1 MKRNLIFLLG
11 LFIFQNMEAQGVQD
25 AVRFSQDNLNGTARF
40 RAMSGA
46 FGALGG
52 DLSSINVNPAGS
64 AVFMNNQLGFTL
76 NNTSLKNQSNYFG
89 TNASER
95 ENNFDLNQAGA
106 VFVYKNYNNDSPWK
120 KFSFTINYENL
131 NNYRNATFYQGNN
144 TNSVANYFIANANG
158 VPLELLETVQ
168 GETVNDLYIYLAGL
182 PDFQYPNVGGF
193 QAQQALLG
201 YQTFLINPVDNTL
214 TNTNYNSNAAGGP
227 YLQQNYAVNS
237 GNSGKVTFNFASQYE
252 DWLYLGMNLNS
263 HFVEYRSS
271 SNFYESA
278 GSLLDSG
285 VTRVRFDNDL
295 RTFGNGFSM
304 NFGAIGKFDDFRV
317 GIAYETPTWYRLVDQ
332 LAQSIATTCADCQEG
347 QSTFIVNPLIINE
360 YPSYRINTP
369 GKWTGSLAYVFGT
382 NGLLSADFA
391 IKDYRNTSFRP
402 RDSYFNPINNQ
413 LSDLLVMAAEIRVG
427 GEYKIK
433 RFSLRGG
440 YRYEQSPYEN
450 GRTVGDLTG
459 FSGGLGYNFGNTKL
473 DLAYS
478 YFQRDY
484 DLQAFNVGLTDAA
497 RIKNTQNTVTMS
509 LLFDL

>member
-1 MKRNLIFLLG
+1 MKKILLFFLG
-11 LFIFQNMEAQGVQD
+11 LFFVQNINAQSVQD
-25 AVRFSQDNLNGTARF
+25 AVRFSQDNINGTARF

-76 NNTSLKNQSNYFG
+76 NNTSLKNEANYFG
-89 TNASER
+89 TNANDR

-106 VFVYKNYNNDSPWK
+106 VFVYKNTNNASSWK
-120 KFSFTINYENL
+120 KFSFTINYENQ
-131 NNYRNATFYQGNN
+131 NNYRNTIFFEGSN
-144 TNSVANYFIANANG
+144 TNSIANYFVANANG
-158 VPLELLETVQ
+158 VPLELLETIP
-168 GETVNDLYIYLAGL
+168 GESVNDLYFFLAGL

-201 YQTFLINPVDNTL
+201 YQTYLINPVENTSS
-214 TNTNYNSNAAGGP
+214 NTAYISNASTGP
-227 YLQQNYAVNS
+227 YFQQNFMVNS
-237 GNSGKVTFNFASQYE
+237 GNNGKVTFNFATQYE
-252 DWLYLGMNLNS
+252 DWLFLGMNLNS
-263 HFVEYRSS
+263 HFTEYRSS
-271 SNFYESA
+271 TNFYENSDGEA
-278 GSLLDSG
+278 SG
-285 VTRVRFDNDL
+285 VSRVRFNNDL

-304 NFGAIGKFDDFRV
+304 NLGAIGKFDDFRV
-317 GIAYETPTWYRLVDQ
+317 GVAYESPTWYRFTDELS
-332 LAQSIATTCADCQEG
+332 QSIATNCVGCQEG
-347 QSTFIVNPLIINE
+347 QTNFVVNPMLINV
-360 YPSYRINTP
+360 YPSYRLNTP
-369 GKWTGSLAYVFGT
+369 GRWTGSLAYVFGK

-391 IKDYRNTSFRP
+391 VKDYRNTRFRP

-478 YFQRDY
+478 YFQREY
-484 DLQAFNVGLTDAA
+484 DLQSFNVGLTDVA
-497 RIKNTQNTVTMS
+497 RINNTQSTVTLS
-509 LLFDL
+509 LIFDL

>member
-1 MKRNLIFLLG
+1 MKKNLIFLLG
-11 LFIFQNMEAQGVQD
+11 LFIFQNMAAQGVQD

-64 AVFMNNQLGFTL
+64 AVFMNNQVGITL
-76 NNTSLKNQSNYFG
+76 NNTSISNKSNYFG
-89 TNASER
+89 TSASER
-95 ENNFDLNQAGA
+95 ENNFDVNQAGA
-106 VFVYKNYNNDSPWK
+106 VFVYKNTNNASSWK

-131 NNYRNATFYQGNN
+131 SNYRNAISFQGANP
-144 TNSVANYFIANANG
+144 NSIANYFVANANG
-158 VPLELLETVQ
+158 VPLELLETVA
-168 GETVNDLYIYLAGL
+168 GESVSDLYIYLAGL

-201 YQTFLINPVDNTL
+201 YQTFLINPVSNT
-214 TNTNYNSNAAGGP
+214 TNNTIYTPNVSGGP
-227 YLQQNYAVNS
+227 YSQQNFIVNS
-237 GNSGKVTFNFASQYE
+237 GNNGKVTFNFAAQYE

-263 HFVEYRSS
+263 HFTEYRSS
-271 SNFYESA
+271 SNFFENA
-278 GSLLDSG
+278 GSGLESG
-285 VTRVRFDNDL
+285 VSRVRFNNDL

-317 GIAYETPTWYRLVDQ
+317 GVAYESPTWYRFVDQ
-332 LAQSIATTCADCQEG
+332 LSQSIATNCANCQTG
-347 QSTFIVNPLIINE
+347 QTNFVVNPLVVNE
-360 YPSYRINTP
+360 YPSYRLNTP
-369 GKWTGSLAYVFGT
+369 GRWTGSLAYVFGG
-382 NGLLSADFA
+382 NGLLSADFGV
-391 IKDYRNTSFRP
+391 KDFRNTSFRP
-402 RDSYFNPINNQ
+402 RDSFFNPINSQ

-433 RFSLRGG
+433 RLSLRGG
-440 YRYEQSPYEN
+440 YRYEQSPYKN

-459 FSGGLGYNFGNTKL
+459 YSGGLGYNFGSTKL

-478 YFQRDY
+478 YFQRAY
-484 DLQAFNVGLTDAA
+484 DLQSFNVGLTDAA
-497 RIKNTQNTVTMS
+497 RINNIQNTVTLS